1 MFGCALCRC
10 ECEGDEVCSVDQLPR
25 LNNKPQL
32 ILCFTNFQFT
42 CLSNYDRALVQSR
55 TLVPVAV

>member
-10 ECEGDEVCSVDQLPR
+10 ECEGDEVCLVDQLPR
-25 LNNKPQL
+25 LNNKTQL

-42 CLSNYDRALVQSR
+42 PKLKSIAAILSKL
-55 TLVPVAV
+55 